1 MKARWV
7 FFSSCHKRK
16 HRQVLLAIL
25 QVIWPGNLLIVSQQE
40 CVSRKYFSRELKI
53 KNLALRKESIA
64 EKKHDMT
71 VPHWKDK
78 KYFSIFTKVSKDTL
92 EMDLIGKGQ
101 IKAKQRLES

>member
-1 MKARWV
+1 
-7 FFSSCHKRK
+7 
-16 HRQVLLAIL
+16 
-25 QVIWPGNLLIVSQQE
+25 
-40 CVSRKYFSRELKI
+40 
-53 KNLALRKESIA
+53 
-64 EKKHDMT
+64 MT